1 MKIALISIALTL
13 GVSASQL
20 PSLSSLKEKGKAAV
34 TAKVAPQVAKA
45 KQAKESIKAAP
56 SKAKEA
62 AKAKAAEKKAA
73 TTAKVNEKKA
83 AVTATVTEKKNAVT
97 ATIEEK
103 KDAATTAVTG
113 AVTGAAAGALL
124 GSADSTTASAVGSA
138 LAGAAGSDS
147 TVLSALQ
154 TKAKDALASKF
165 TSQQTLL
172 SQLSSLKSGETT
184 SASSL
189 EQLKSAAEN
198 YQKANQA
205 WSLVEGQ
212 LSDTQA
218 SAVKSFFPTSD
229 SLDSSI
235 MTQAASLLLQKDES
249 STPGVLDV
257 LQTLAK

>member
-13 GVSASQL
+13 GVNASQL

-34 TAKVAPQVAKA
+34 STKVATQVAKA
-45 KQAKESIKAAP
+45 KTAKETIKAAP
-56 SKAKEA
+56 TKAKET
-62 AKAKAAEKKAA
+62 AKAKVA
-73 TTAKVNEKKA
+73 EKKA

-103 KDAATTAVTG
+103 KEAATTAVTG

-138 LAGAAGSDS
+138 LVGAAGSDS
-147 TVLSALQ
+147 IVLTALQ
-154 TKAKDALASKF
+154 TQAKDALASKF

-172 SQLSSLKSGETT
+172 SQLSSLNSGETT

-189 EQLKSAAEN
+189 EQLKTAAEN

-235 MTQAASLLLQKDES
+235 TTQAASLLLKGEES
-249 STPGVLDV
+249 STPGVLYV